1 MITYESVSAQQ
12 IGPLNAMDLSIPSHE
27 TNETPNARNQRMRK
41 LRSLF
46 SCLFPRAQMEN
57 RWKKTCNL
65 DSKCK
70 VVQKN
75 LIIKEIDKDGIIDD
89 CEEPSISPGTNS
101 RCQKPFLVKNKKLF
115 SIGDTF
121 STEYDSITHS
131 SSDTSFE
138 KLTSFYAGER
148 SQFSCN
154 KEDKS
159 VCTSPAPY
167 AKRRSRRMIDCS
179 QTCPICWDTFKVG
192 ERVCWSKNTSCC
204 HGYHLDCMLV
214 WLKDHDKCP
223 MCREEYV
230 RKQRKHKK

>member
-12 IGPLNAMDLSIPSHE
+12 HGPLDTMNSSIPSHD
-27 TNETPNARNQRMRK
+27 TNETPNLRNQRMRK

-46 SCLFPRAQMEN
+46 ACLFPRAQMEN
-57 RWKKTCNL
+57 RWKNTCNL
-65 DSKCK
+65 DSKYK
-70 VVQKN
+70 GMQKN
-75 LIIKEIDKDGIIDD
+75 LIIKEIDKSGIIDD
-89 CEEPSISPGTNS
+89 YEEPVIAPGTNS
-101 RCQKPFLVKNKKLF
+101 CCQKPFLVKNKKRF

-121 STEYDSITHS
+121 STEYDSTTHS

-138 KLTSFYAGER
+138 KLTNFHAGER
-148 SQFSCN
+148 SKFALN
-154 KEDKS
+154 KEE
-159 VCTSPAPY
+159 TSADASPEPY

-179 QTCPICWDTFKVG
+179 QTCPICWDSFKVG

-223 MCREEYV
+223 MCREEYI